1 MNRLKK
7 RIFCG
12 IISLAMFMSIVPTQ
26 AFAVKWVTTKTTNDG
41 SIELPYSIN
50 DIDYGVEIKIGDYF
64 VFGKYYDEPIL
75 WRCIDIDENGPLML
89 SDKIL
94 SLKAFDAKGSNSGDN
109 NDSSHTRGTNSYHKR
124 QNRGSNFWADSNIR
138 DWLNSTADAGK
149 VYFSCGNMPHDEGV
163 YNGLNSYEN
172 ESGFLSADNFS
183 AQELKYIKQITQEV
197 ALNELDAEYA
207 TSGTTYHMQDPD
219 IKNCVQNYNTTAY
232 TMETTDRMFFLNCA
246 QLYQLYCNFKDEGT
260 QYWLAYPTQ
269 AAIDH
274 SEYKGQNLSTD
285 KVWFYWLRDA
295 HGDGGSPTHPRHV
308 GESGVYF
315 SWAYNDLQVGIRPAF
330 YLNTNEGNM
339 ESDSSI
345 SGEFNYLSY
354 NNQIATYTYTYKDSW
369 FLESS
374 YTYQHDLVKMSLRT
388 AMAAFDTVDVTGEHS
403 TNIETLMGEIG
414 FQNVFTHYDERSTDS
429 IGYAIANKE
438 LISDNGEKS
447 SLILV
452 AVRGGGYGAE
462 WGGNFRLGDPYSQT
476 RNHQG
481 FVNAAAQ
488 IKSGLYNYIDNYSQ
502 ALHEEL
508 KVWIVGYSRAAAT
521 SNLVAADLTRFGLD
535 ALREYQDGGIN
546 VSNPAF
552 FNKFF
557 LTPENIFAFCFECP
571 QTTVNTDANG
581 KEFSNI
587 VNIVNPIDFV
597 TKVAMSKL
605 GYRRYGKTLIL
616 PTQESSEEYFELRQ
630 VMIESYESILRY
642 DNKFVPDGIDFSDLY
657 YVEDGQAAIL
667 DEFMDNL
674 AYSVR
679 NTKYY
684 VNQYQDT
691 LILAAA
697 QKLGGANV
705 DVSYTPLIPLGL
717 DMLKY
722 PVNTVKTLSLFINF
736 DDIYIQNPA
745 MYKPDNLFQD
755 IFKKFSITG
764 PAACAHYPELCLAWL
779 DSMDENTIIS
789 LNSMYRKIFINCP
802 VDVEVIGSNG
812 EVVARIVDDVVENI
826 DHGVVAY
833 LDDQGQ
839 KVIILPA
846 DGKYN
851 VILNATDNGTVTYT
865 VAEYQTNEGTIDRVV
880 SYFDV
885 PITEGDVLIGNVE
898 ASAFETCAYTLSLQD
913 KQLIPNI
920 DQQHNGVQEHEITI
934 NVTGNGTAS
943 GEGIYLVGEYAKICA
958 TPAANNEFIGWYEND
973 ILISADLE
981 YRFLVD
987 NNRALVAK
995 FENSSGSSPDISV
1008 ENITLDASNI
1018 ELNLSI
1024 STYQLTAT
1032 ITPRNATNQAVA
1044 WISSN
1049 PSVATVTDAGLV
1061 AAVSNG
1067 VTTIIATTQDGGYT
1081 ATCDVIV
1088 SLSEVPGVPVTG
1100 VELNVQQIELNRVG
1114 DAYQIEADVTPI
1126 NATNKAVMWASS
1138 NPGVASVTQAGLV
1151 TAVSNGVTTITATTQ
1166 DGGYTDN
1173 CEVRVE
1179 LPETPNVPVTDVELN
1194 TQRITLSRIGTSYQ
1208 LKADVMPGNATN
1220 QLVTWA
1226 SSNPSVATVSN
1237 NGLVTA
1243 VSEGTATITVTTED
1257 GQKVATCTVTVRIES
1272 TSGGTG
1278 GGGSNGSTTPT
1289 SYTITSKDTVGGAIT
1304 ISPKTSSKGQTVTI
1318 TAVPDEGFTLKT
1330 LSATDTDGN
1339 KIELTK
1345 KSETS
1350 YTFKMPASKVTVS
1363 ATFTEI
1369 VVEPEPIILP
1379 FDDISQSAWYYGA
1392 VEYVY
1397 SNDMMQGT
1405 SATTFSPEVEM
1416 SRGMIATVLYRLA
1429 NTPALTDN
1437 ISFSDVGGNEWYT
1450 DAIQWAA
1457 ENNIMSGYG
1466 NNQFG
1471 PMDSVT
1477 REQLALILY
1486 NYTASKGISV
1496 TTAGDL
1502 SSFRD
1507 AQNTSDW
1514 AEEAISW
1521 AVGVGLLSGK
1531 GNGILDPTGTA
1542 TRAEVAQ
1549 ILMNYCTKV
1558 V

>member
-330 YLNTNEGNM
+330 YLNINNVSNEDEIGP
-339 ESDSSI
+339 EELKEEYVSQHID
-345 SGEFNYLSY
+345 YY
-354 NNQIATYTYTYKDSW
+354 Q
-369 FLESS
+369 SS
-374 YTYQHDLVKMSLRT
+374 YDEEIVSMLSTDGLGFLLEDAEGDFSDLVYSAISVVVADLETIKDFMDITSYVDINWGEGKIFKIKIPDVALMDLRSSEYSVMLYQL
-388 AMAAFDTVDVTGEHS
+388 MASDDVYNGILDTFSVNYEK
-403 TNIETLMGEIG
+403 NIKK
-414 FQNVFTHYDERSTDS
+414 F
-429 IGYAIANKE
+429 AE
-438 LISDNGEKS
+438 LISDSSLDLVKDANAAGWDDASKLLKSATDTICTADPNSVEFEIAYVNLEQIANRYFDFNKTKSYLKSISTSADNAFSFFGAALDEVDSIGKAYQYICWAESYAETSKAFKDVLKDVAIEADKMADDLYHTHSPEDLANPYSAINRYKGLSKAIDSFITTMDSYAKDAHTSFVKEVIDKTGESCLDLVAEFVSDKADKALGGSICPPLAAINKVFSSGKLLIDLFTNIDDEHKMILTVKSYEMLTALLLKVSNRYGDNMLMEEYIDPSDIFMQPVPVTLDMKFSSAIRFDEAIKMYKNAMSLACDYGIKYEKS
-447 SLILV
+447 RLAYASNMANQTV
-452 AVRGGGYGAE
+452 PDWWYEAGATSE
-462 WGGNFRLGDPYSQT
+462 W
-476 RNHQG
+476 
-481 FVNAAAQ
+481 Q
-488 IKSGLYNYIDNYSQ
+488 IQASTSSTAITLLAYQKNYIRDIHCHDDGLVYDHATGTITYNG
-502 ALHEEL
+502 AC
-508 KVWIVGYSRAAAT
+508 KVITAA
-521 SNLVAADLTRFGLD
+521 
-535 ALREYQDGGIN
+535 
-546 VSNPAF
+546 
-552 FNKFF
+552 
-557 LTPENIFAFCFECP
+557 
-571 QTTVNTDANG
+571 
-581 KEFSNI
+581 
-587 VNIVNPIDFV
+587 
-597 TKVAMSKL
+597 
-605 GYRRYGKTLIL
+605 
-616 PTQESSEEYFELRQ
+616 
-630 VMIESYESILRY
+630 
-642 DNKFVPDGIDFSDLY
+642 
-657 YVEDGQAAIL
+657 
-667 DEFMDNL
+667 
-674 AYSVR
+674 
-679 NTKYY
+679 
-684 VNQYQDT
+684 
-691 LILAAA
+691 
-697 QKLGGANV
+697 
-705 DVSYTPLIPLGL
+705 
-717 DMLKY
+717 
-722 PVNTVKTLSLFINF
+722 
-736 DDIYIQNPA
+736 
-745 MYKPDNLFQD
+745 
-755 IFKKFSITG
+755 
-764 PAACAHYPELCLAWL
+764 
-779 DSMDENTIIS
+779 
-789 LNSMYRKIFINCP
+789 CP
-802 VDVEVIGSNG
+802 VDV
-812 EVVARIVDDVVENI
+812 
-826 DHGVVAY
+826 
-833 LDDQGQ
+833 
-839 KVIILPA
+839 
-846 DGKYN
+846 
-851 VILNATDNGTVTYT
+851 TVT
-865 VAEYQTNEGTIDRVV
+865 APDGTQLAYMSDGTSVV
-880 SYFDV
+880 SDGYEPYFYIV
-885 PITEGDVLIGNVE
+885 PS
-898 ASAFETCAYTLSLQD
+898 SANKDDYIKVAV
-913 KQLIPNI
+913 IPDDENYQVSI
-920 DQQHNGVQEHEITI
+920 DG
-934 NVTGNGTAS
+934 TGNGSMSIFIAMYN
-943 GEGIYLVGEYAKICA
+943 GENYSEFKKSMACEMFANYGVTDNTTGYIDRGDEENPLGYLVLDNEIYGTDCFIITFDANGGGLTDNCLKAQTNKIGQLLSLPSNP
-958 TPAANNEFIGWYEND
+958 THVNGYYFDGWYTAPIGGVLITSNYVFNSDTTVYAHWVND
-973 ILISADLE
+973 
-981 YRFLVD
+981 
-987 NNRALVAK
+987 
-995 FENSSGSSPDISV
+995 
-1008 ENITLDASNI
+1008 
-1018 ELNLSI
+1018 SI
-1024 STYQLTAT
+1024 SEK
-1032 ITPRNATNQAVA
+1032 
-1044 WISSN
+1044 
-1049 PSVATVTDAGLV
+1049 PS
-1061 AAVSNG
+1061 
-1067 VTTIIATTQDGGYT
+1067 
-1081 ATCDVIV
+1081 
-1088 SLSEVPGVPVTG
+1088 VPVTG
-1100 VELNVQQIELNRVG
+1100 IKLSTQKINLNRAG

-1179 LPETPNVPVTDVELN
+1179 LPETPNVPVTDIELN

-1318 TAVPDEGFTLKT
+1318 TAVPDDGFTLET
-1330 LSATDTDGN
+1330 LSVSDKNGN
-1339 KIELTK
+1339 RIELTK

-1350 YTFKMPASKVTVS
+1350 YTFKMPASQVTVS

-1369 VVEPEPIILP
+1369 VVEPEPVVLP

-1416 SRGMIATVLYRLA
+1416 GRGMIATVLYRLE
-1429 NTPALTDN
+1429 NKPAHTGST
-1437 ISFSDVGGNEWYT
+1437 SFSDVGVNEWYT

-1457 ENNIMSGYG
+1457 ENGIMNGYG